1 MAERLAKIVA
11 VANEVAARDQRENM
25 EKENKEQ
32 MMDLTED
39 TESASVVEEQS
50 YEEKRARRYE
60 ESSEYCSFLYW
71 REPVDDIVL
80 DDIDTLE
87 NSDVIE
93 GKVEEAVAPA
103 PVQETADNVIHE
115 AIIEE
120 VKNELSSL
128 DTESSTDDNNA
139 EGDNASVDDVVKES
153 ESGDDDMILEAHIS
167 DTLEETDKVE
177 VKDDSSSDEEEINAE
192 EESSSQESRPTYAQ
206 ALQSG
211 STVDSGSR

>member
-39 TESASVVEEQS
+39 TESASVEEEHS

-139 EGDNASVDDVVKES
+139 SVDDVVKES

>member
-39 TESASVVEEQS
+39 TESASVEEEHS

-93 GKVEEAVAPA
+93 GKVDEVVAPA

-128 DTESSTDDNNA
+128 DTESSTDDN
-139 EGDNASVDDVVKES
+139 NASVDDVVKES

>member
-39 TESASVVEEQS
+39 TESASVEEEQS

-93 GKVEEAVAPA
+93 GKVDEVVAPA

-128 DTESSTDDNNA
+128 DTESSTDDN
-139 EGDNASVDDVVKES
+139 NASVDDVVKES